1 MMYRITPYRRN
12 NNVSTR
18 DVFDLFDDFFTD
30 RKLNYVRDFRI
41 DVKDEKDK
49 YIVEAEV
56 PGLEKKDLSIKYEND
71 HLTISIN
78 KEQEV
83 EDKNEDNTYLH
94 RERHMFKSER
104 NIYLEDVDPK
114 KLTAKLNN
122 GVLTIELMKLE
133 HKISSYM
140 IDIK

>member
-1 MMYRITPYRRN
+1 MYRITPYRRRDLN
-12 NNVSTR
+12 TS
-18 DVFDLFDDFFTD
+18 DVFNLFDDFFND
-30 RKLNYVRDFRI
+30 RKMTYVRDFRI
-41 DVKDEKDK
+41 DVRDEKDK

-56 PGLEKKDLSIKYEND
+56 PGLQKNDLSIKYEND
-71 HLTISIN
+71 HLTIAIN
-78 KEQEV
+78 KQE
-83 EDKNEDNTYLH
+83 ENEEKNEQDNYIH

-114 KLTAKLNN
+114 KLSAKLDN

>member
-1 MMYRITPYRRN
+1 MYRITPYRRRN
-12 NNVSTR
+12 NAR
-18 DVFDLFDDFFTD
+18 DVFDLFDDFFNAPTT
-30 RKLNYVRDFRI
+30 YVRDIRI

-56 PGLEKKDLSIKYEND
+56 PGLEKKDMAIKFEND

-78 KEQEV
+78 KEEEQ
-83 EDKNEDNTYLH
+83 EDKQDDKYIH
-94 RERHMFKSER
+94 RERYSFKSER
-104 NIYLEDVDPK
+104 KIYLEDVDPK
-114 KLTAKLNN
+114 KLNASLKD
-122 GVLTIELMKLE
+122 GVLRIDLPKLE